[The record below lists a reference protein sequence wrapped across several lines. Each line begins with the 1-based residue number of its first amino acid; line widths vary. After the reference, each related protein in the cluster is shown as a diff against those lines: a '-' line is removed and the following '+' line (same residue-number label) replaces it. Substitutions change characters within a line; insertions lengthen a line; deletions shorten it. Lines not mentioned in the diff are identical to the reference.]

1 MGRRKKKRVQPKRI
15 VRKIPKVFMCPHC
28 SKQSLRVSVKSKPS
42 DEHAVAE
49 AVCGECG
56 FCARFKVPKLYQ
68 PVDAY
73 GKLIDLYD
81 SFQGDIGAEIRAGK
95 CIGELDG
102 SREAGMENES
112 E

>member
-1 MGRRKKKRVQPKRI
+1 MGRRKKKRAQPKRI
-15 VRKIPKVFMCPHC
+15 VRKIPKIFVCPHC
-28 SKQSLRVSVKSKPS
+28 SRQSLRISVTAKPS
-42 DEHAVAE
+42 DDFAVAD
-49 AVCGECG
+49 AICGECG

-81 SFQGDIGAEIRAGK
+81 SVSESVESTIAAGN

-102 SREAGMENES
+102 RREEEVEGK
-112 E
+112 